1 MREGR
6 HRWHPRPYLALP
18 HAAGPYLA
26 TPDLVAGAAY
36 TAVLTP
42 SSIPRPCRLAIPFLL
57 DRGHKRLV
65 LAGEDPGG
73 DIGRAEGRVDG
84 KIAAGFHRF
93 RAIEAAVDRAGNARL
108 CDVESVIG
116 AVQRQFDGGGPCA
129 ETFPVE
135 IADRQRAGLRAE
147 IVGPVKA
154 AGRGITGAIVE
165 HRADRVAGI
174 GSRRRL
180 ARQGTE
186 VTDRGRHP
194 HDPKGDRP
202 VVDRGNKVV
211 ARIAGQPI
219 AATIAPLQ
227 VLTLAERHPA
237 PQQRGWERRGWRIDE
252 MELAR
257 LRWVAAYHQLLAVD
271 LLGGIVVRERAPR
284 VSNDRRRCRGG
295 RGLGRSALQ
304 RRGNGRRPRGGI
316 GRVRLRGGRGR
327 LALRRLLHALGE
339 VAGDCLRDG
348 AVGDG

>member
-26 TPDLVAGAAY
+26 TPDLVAGASY

-57 DRGHKRLV
+57 DWGHKRLV

-108 CDVESVIG
+108 CDVERVIG

-154 AGRGITGAIVE
+154 AGRDITGAIVE
-165 HRADRVAGI
+165 HRADRVPGIRVQTDYAALKLAHEQRQLEGLRSEAGPNPNSAQRKGI
-174 GSRRRL
+174 E
-180 ARQGTE
+180 AQE
-186 VTDRGRHP
+186 VF
-194 HDPKGDRP
+194 
-202 VVDRGNKVV
+202 V
-211 ARIAGQPI
+211 
-219 AATIAPLQ
+219 
-227 VLTLAERHPA
+227 
-237 PQQRGWERRGWRIDE
+237 
-252 MELAR
+252 
-257 LRWVAAYHQLLAVD
+257 
-271 LLGGIVVRERAPR
+271 
-284 VSNDRRRCRGG
+284 
-295 RGLGRSALQ
+295 
-304 RRGNGRRPRGGI
+304 
-316 GRVRLRGGRGR
+316 
-327 LALRRLLHALGE
+327 
-339 VAGDCLRDG
+339 
-348 AVGDG
+348 